1 MNFNIDIAIVVGFLI
16 VNLAVGL
23 YFGRGVNNI
32 KDYALGG
39 RNFNTNTLI
48 ATLVATWIGGS
59 SLAIKVS
66 ESYNRGLYYISTG
79 IFELLSFLI
88 VAYILAPR
96 MKEFLGSASIAEA
109 MGRMYGKNVRIIT
122 AISGVVGTVGFIS
135 VQFKVSAGLFSYF
148 TGIDAL
154 HTTLASAVIVII
166 YSSYSGI
173 KAVTFTDIVQLFAF
187 CIFVPGLALLVWGTL
202 DAPTVILD
210 TLNTN
215 PNFDLSM
222 ILDPENAKFYSW
234 IALLFFFLIPSLDP
248 AAFQRI
254 AMSKDIQQVQTLFS
268 RSACIYIIIAICM
281 YWIGILLLSSNQNLG
296 TNQLISYTIQK
307 YSYPGLIGLTLVGI
321 IAMVMSTADS
331 YINSS
336 SVLISNDI
344 FSQLNL
350 KFVKGNEI
358 LIARVAAVIIGI
370 VAIAPAIFFQGLLD
384 LIIFTFSF
392 YMPIVTP
399 AFILGVLGFR
409 SSGKSVIIGMC
420 AGFITVLV
428 ISLSFESV
436 NSIAPGVFANI
447 FFLFS
452 SHYFLRQPGGWVG
465 VADKASFNNFIEQR
479 KLNRKRF
486 FKRIT
491 SFKFLEFCSK
501 NSPVRD
507 SNFTLTGIFIIIA
520 VFSSMYSM
528 PIEVRTQYS
537 LIVEAIYHT
546 VLFVAAVFL
555 IYPVLPNY
563 FRKNSFESIIWISG
577 LFYTLIF
584 VSCLLLIISNF
595 EEFQL
600 MIFLLSTVV
609 LSMLVRWQ
617 LSLVLI
623 ISGIYLS
630 IKFFEWFA
638 GTNMDPDGFGTLQ
651 FKIMYTSLLVSS
663 VLIAFFKPKQ
673 EHQEA
678 TEAKVDTLE
687 TEVLDLNEKV
697 VHYSERISDQEKE
710 IERLGATAQR
720 IINNVNHELR
730 LPVGN
735 VMNFAE
741 MLNDGLGK
749 FNEQQL
755 KSLSDEVY
763 KNSNRLSSMI
773 MNMLD
778 LATLNAKKL
787 ELDKKMINLG
797 ELVEDRINNCR
808 KIYLDDKKID
818 FVMKIHP
825 EILILVDPNYMRQV
839 VDNLV
844 INAIKFSAEG
854 VIRVELLKKGGLI
867 EFTIKDNGIG
877 IPKEEL
883 YDIFTPFKMGS
894 NTESKAEGRG
904 VGLALCK
911 AAIEAH
917 SGTITAES
925 SGVGAVFRFVLK

>member
-23 YFGRGVNNI
+23 YFGRGVRNI
-32 KDYALGG
+32 SDYALGG
-39 RNFNTNTLI
+39 RNFSTG
-48 ATLVATWIGGS
+48 ALVATIVSTWVSGS
-59 SLAIKVS
+59 GFFIIISKVYS
-66 ESYNRGLYYISTG
+66 NGLSYLISDLG
-79 IFELLSFLI
+79 FLLSPI
-88 VAYILAPR
+88 ILSIIFIPR
-96 MKEFLGSASIAEA
+96 MESFLGKNSIAEA
-109 MGRMYGKNVRIIT
+109 MGELYGKSVRIVI
-122 AISGVVGTVGFIS
+122 AIAGVIG
-135 VQFKVSAGLFSYF
+135 SAGSIAIQFNVFGNLVGYF
-148 TGIDAL
+148 LDIPGNIAIIVAGIIA
-154 HTTLASAVIVII
+154 TFYSAVG
-166 YSSYSGI
+166 GI
-173 KAVTFTDIVQLFAF
+173 KSVTFTDILQFFAF
-187 CIFVPGLALLVWGTL
+187 GFVIPLIGIIIWDHSHTMNFSLGTGLQHPKFNLQYV
-202 DAPTVILD
+202 
-210 TLNTN
+210 TN
-215 PNFDLSM
+215 INNPEFLSM
-222 ILDPENAKFYSW
+222 I
-234 IALLFFFLIPSLDP
+234 ALFLYFAIPHMKP
-248 AAFQRI
+248 AWFQRVSI
-254 AMSKDIQQVQTLFS
+254 GSNIQQVQKAFIISTFLLFIIMLAIAWIPFLLWNINPDLEHKHLIS
-268 RSACIYIIIAICM
+268 YIIDKYSFTGFKGIIIAA
-281 YWIGILLLSSNQNLG
+281 
-296 TNQLISYTIQK
+296 
-307 YSYPGLIGLTLVGI
+307 I
-321 IAMVMSTADS
+321 IAMAMSTADS
-331 YINSS
+331 YINAS
-336 SVLISNDI
+336 SVLFSND
-344 FSQLNL
+344 FCKPL
-350 KFVKGNEI
+350 
-358 LIARVAAVIIGI
+358 GI
-370 VAIAPAIFFQGLLD
+370 VNKDELLLSRVFAFVLGMGAIALASTTNDLLSIMI
-384 LIIFTFSF
+384 LANSF
-392 YMPIVTP
+392 YFPVVTP
-399 AFILGVLGFR
+399 VLILTILGFR
-409 SSGKSVIIGMC
+409 TSSKVIMYSMLSGFTTILIWKYLGLHKITGVMIAIIVNFICLITSHYIFKQRGGWIKSKNTSHHFIKKNFLKRKCQEYFEKLRRFKVLAYIRTSFPTDDFTYMGLGIYIFIFTITTMYSTHIQLLKENGRIILYIYQIMMVSGIVLAIYPIWPSKIKKEIVVQMAWPIVI
-420 AGFITVLV
+420 FVEL
-428 ISLSFESV
+428 
-436 NSIAPGVFANI
+436 I
-447 FFLFS
+447 FFS
-452 SHYFLRQPGGWVG
+452 G
-465 VADKASFNNFIEQR
+465 
-479 KLNRKRF
+479 F
-486 FKRIT
+486 FVMV
-491 SFKFLEFCSK
+491 SDFGHLQF
-501 NSPVRD
+501 V
-507 SNFTLTGIFIIIA
+507 IFIINILLA
-520 VFSSMYSM
+520 V
-528 PIEVRTQYS
+528 I
-537 LIVEAIYHT
+537 
-546 VLFVAAVFL
+546 
-555 IYPVLPNY
+555 
-563 FRKNSFESIIWISG
+563 
-577 LFYTLIF
+577 
-584 VSCLLLIISNF
+584 
-595 EEFQL
+595 
-600 MIFLLSTVV
+600 
-609 LSMLVRWQ
+609 LVGWQ
-617 LSLVLI
+617 LGFVLTLLGFYCSIEFYKYYADLKTIDISMGSPQFAFTYSLVLLGVI
-623 ISGIYLS
+623 IAIFL
-630 IKFFEWFA
+630 
-638 GTNMDPDGFGTLQ
+638 
-651 FKIMYTSLLVSS
+651 
-663 VLIAFFKPKQ
+663 KPKQ

-917 SGTITAES
+917 GGTITAES